1 MNESYESGSG
11 YDYDSGSG
19 YDYGSGSGSG
29 EESRRP
35 NLGNGIAIF
44 AILSI
49 CIIGCFILICRGM
62 CFIGSLIAF
71 SCDCRSI
78 CKKKYN
84 ELFNVRPI
92 LPIKND
98 KLSKQYVNK
107 MKSNNKSNFIEHYN
121 TSQDVDMTCGICMDE
136 MNINRQKIIYLNCG
150 HIFHHKCI
158 QSWVKTNI
166 RNGETPSCPK
176 CRICIIDNSILDL
189 ENEQKIYYYSSDSDT
204 DHY

>member
-11 YDYDSGSG
+11 YDFDTDSG
-19 YDYGSGSGSG
+19 YDYGSGSG
-29 EESRRP
+29 EESRRQ
-35 NLGNGIAIF
+35 NLGDGIAIF

-49 CIIGCFILICRGM
+49 CIFACFILICRGM
-62 CFIGSLIAF
+62 CLIGSLIAF

-84 ELFNVRPI
+84 QLFSVRPI

-121 TSQDVDMTCGICMDE
+121 TSQDVDMTCGICMDK
-136 MNINRQKIIYLNCG
+136 MNISRQKIIYLNCG

-166 RNGETPSCPK
+166 RTGETPSCPK